1 MSRAYYQST
10 IETFLLENPTTV
22 FGKLSEQHFFD
33 LEDQQ
38 KLAWQA
44 EIRLLERTLIPFQGH
59 LFFEFSIPRMGKRV
73 DVVLVIHGIVFVLEF
88 KVGETQYSA
97 LAIDQVMDYAL
108 DLKNFHETS
117 QACPIVPIL
126 VATDAPARDSTL
138 CQYEDRV
145 YKPLTANQ
153 ENLALIIEKCIQS
166 IQGMPVDPVEWERG
180 RYKPTPTI
188 IEAAQALYRGHNVG
202 EISRSEAGAINLSK
216 TSDAIDQ
223 VIDNAKRNH
232 QKVICFITGV
242 PGSGKTLAGLNIAN
256 RRLQVDKDEH
266 AVFLSGNGPLVTV
279 LREAL
284 VRDEVLKRVKRKDA
298 SRKTKSFI
306 QNIHLFRDEYLKDP
320 KQPLEK
326 VVIFDEAQRAWD
338 QPMTASFMKRKRG
351 KSSFDLSEPEFLIG
365 VMDRHTDWAVIICLV
380 GGGQEINR
388 GEAGLKEWFI
398 ALREKYPHWKTY
410 ISQQLTD
417 SEYQL
422 ESAPEAY
429 LHSSQLEI
437 IDELHLAVSVRSY
450 RAEKVSA
457 WVKSILDC
465 DVSTSQNLYREIHSR
480 YPIFLTRDL
489 TVARNWLR
497 KQARGSERIGL
508 LASSGAARLRP
519 EGIFVNAKID
529 VAHWFLDDKNDVRSS
544 YALEGI
550 ATEFDIQGLE
560 LDWAAVAWDA
570 DLRYIHGKWVYKAFR
585 GSQWQAIHD
594 SDKQNYLKNAY
605 RVLLTRARQGMI
617 LFVPRGDPHDR
628 TRLPE
633 FYDGTYQYFKGLG
646 ILEFDMVIQK

>member
-10 IETFLLENPTTV
+10 IESFLLENPLTV
-22 FGKLSEQHFFD
+22 LGKLSAQHFFD
-33 LEDQQ
+33 LEEQQ
-38 KLAWQA
+38 KQAWQA
-44 EIRLLERTLIPFQGH
+44 EIQLLQRILVPFQGH

-73 DVVLVIHGIVFVLEF
+73 DVVLIIHGIILVLEF
-88 KVGETQYSA
+88 KVGETHFSA
-97 LAIDQVMDYAL
+97 FAIDQVMDYAL

-117 QACPIVPIL
+117 HSCPIVPVLI
-126 VATDAPARDSTL
+126 ATDAPVRDSEL

-145 YKPLTANQ
+145 YKPLAANQ
-153 ENLALIIEKCIQS
+153 ENLAWIIEKCVHS
-166 IQGMPVDPVEWERG
+166 IQGVPVNPFEWEQG

-223 VIDNAKRNH
+223 IIDNAKRNY

-256 RRLQVDKDEH
+256 RRLQFGKDEH

-284 VRDEVLKRVKRKDA
+284 VRDDVLKGEKRKDA
-298 SRKTKSFI
+298 SRKAKSFI
-306 QNIHLFRDEYLKDP
+306 QNIHHFRDEYLKDLN
-320 KQPLEK
+320 QPLEK

-338 QPMTASFMKRKRG
+338 QPMTANFMKRKREQPT
-351 KSSFDLSEPEFLIG
+351 FDLSEPEFLIG

-388 GEAGLKEWFI
+388 GEAGLKEWFV
-398 ALREKYPHWKTY
+398 ALKESYPHWKTY
-410 ISQQLTD
+410 VSKQIVD

-429 LHSSQLEI
+429 LPPSQLEI

-465 DVSTSQNLYREIHSR
+465 DVSTARNLYPEIHSK

-489 TVARNWLR
+489 NVARNWLR
-497 KQARGSERIGL
+497 EQARGSERIGL

-519 EGIFVNAKID
+519 EGIFVNAEID

-544 YALEGI
+544 YALEGV

-585 GSQWQAIHD
+585 GSQWQAVND
-594 SDKQNYLKNAY
+594 PDKQNYLKNAY

-617 LFVPRGDPHDR
+617 IFVPRGDQQDQ
-628 TRLPE
+628 TRPPE
-633 FYDGTYQYFKGLG
+633 FYDGTYQYLRRLG
-646 ILEFDMVIQK
+646 IIEINQR